1 MLRVSAFH
9 FRTERVSLVASF
21 FLLGSSSPDSLS
33 IEEFFVSICPS
44 TDSDMISTISE
55 SANPASFKASMLS
68 RSHYEFLISK
78 IISRCSAKRKK
89 KNREKLRL
97 VKIRKD
103 KKQIPNG
110 EIRTRKL
117 TVVDWMC

>member
-1 MLRVSAFH
+1 
-9 FRTERVSLVASF
+9 
-21 FLLGSSSPDSLS
+21 
-33 IEEFFVSICPS
+33 
-44 TDSDMISTISE
+44 MISTISE